1 MVRPFIFFDLGQTLI
16 DEWSFVAYFD
26 NLLFKTLNDYG
37 ARVDQRN
44 YVALRNNLVQD
55 RKFGSSG
62 FLELVS
68 LMSKLTLP
76 RGYESIINDILK
88 TDLLRNKREL
98 IKLFG
103 EVPKIIP
110 LLSKKYSLGIIS
122 NNSSGSANLLKRY
135 DLDKYFEV
143 MCLSESIGFRKP
155 DHKIF
160 QQALAA
166 ANSNIDNCIMVGDR
180 LDIDIMPANELGMK
194 TIRTMNS
201 LYKVQRPKNEK
212 ETPLFTINSL
222 TELPEILSFIG

>member
-1 MVRPFIFFDLGQTLI
+1 MRPFIFFDLGQTLI
-16 DEWSFVAYFD
+16 DEWSFVGYFD
-26 NLLFKTLNDYG
+26 ELLFKTLNDYG
-37 ARVDQRN
+37 ARIDQRN
-44 YVALRNNLVQD
+44 YFTLRNNLVQD

-62 FLELVS
+62 FLEMVS

-76 RGYESIINDILK
+76 RGYESTINAILK
-88 TDLLRNKREL
+88 EDLLRNKREL

-110 LLSKKYSLGIIS
+110 FLSKKYSLGIIS

-143 MCLSESIGFRKP
+143 VCLSESIGFRKP

-160 QQALAA
+160 QEALAA
-166 ANSNIDNCIMVGDR
+166 ADTTIDNCIMVGDR
-180 LDIDIMPANELGMK
+180 LDIDIKPANELGMK

-201 LYKVQRPKNEK
+201 LYKIQRPSADK
-212 ETPLFTINSL
+212 ENPLFTINSL
-222 TELPEILSFIG
+222 TELPEILSFIS